1 MQEFIDKIRWIRS
14 EILALKQSA
23 TKGINSISF
32 YSAYNEYLGAFVT
45 GATMLTT
52 TVHFDSSVTTQPMC
66 QIYMNSA
73 RFLNISTPIWD
84 ASAHTLRT
92 ITTAW
97 EPASYDCTVYVVATQ
112 PISSITREVVKNDF

>member
-1 MQEFIDKIRWIRS
+1 MQEFIDKIRWIRA

-32 YSAYNEYLGAFVT
+32 YSAYDEYLGAFIT
-45 GATMLTT
+45 RATMLTT
-52 TVHFDSSVTTQPMC
+52 TVHFDSSVTTEPMC

-84 ASAHTLRT
+84 ANAHTLRT
-92 ITTAW
+92 ITMARV
-97 EPASYDCTVYVVATQ
+97 AANFDCTVFVVATQ
-112 PISSITREVVKNDF
+112 PISSITREVVK

>member
-1 MQEFIDKIRWIRS
+1 MQEFIDKIRWIRA

-32 YSAYNEYLGAFVT
+32 YSATDEYLGAFIT
-45 GATMLTT
+45 GATMLIT

-66 QIYMNSA
+66 QIYMNDA
-73 RFLNISTPIWD
+73 RFLNISIPMWD

-92 ITTAW
+92 VTMAY
-97 EPASYDCTVYVVATQ
+97 EPANYDCTVFVVATQ
-112 PISSITREVVKNDF
+112 PIASITREVYK